1 LGLGRINVF
10 RSLSLFHSFDLFGDN
25 QMGSLEGLIYR
36 LGALLDGEFLKFMLM
51 GSSSWVDF

>member
-1 LGLGRINVF
+1 VF
-10 RSLSLFHSFDLFGDN
+10 RSLSLFPSFDLFGDN